1 MIFRIFVEI
10 HGYSWI
16 FIEIHG
22 NPWKSMDTQEYP
34 GIFINFQKILDII
47 GYLEI
52 LIFQISMEIHVC
64 LSYHT
69 WISNM
74 VLLEKLV
81 MISIFHKCLST
92 KIHPVRRSSLPV
104 VITISHTFRQSTN
117 YCCTKKNY
125 SYYYSRS
132 SMQHT
137 LHTKL
142 LNNQLQRLICISWL
156 QLSNHLDDSP
166 FSQKKV

>member
-1 MIFRIFVEI
+1 MEI
-10 HGYSWI
+10 HG
-16 FIEIHG
+16 
-22 NPWKSMDTQEYP
+22 YP
-34 GIFINFQKILDII
+34 GIFINFQKILDITR
-47 GYLEI
+47 YLEI

-81 MISIFHKCLST
+81 MTSIFHRRLST
-92 KIHPVRRSSLPV
+92 RICPVRRSSLPMV
-104 VITISHTFRQSTN
+104 HYHRSLSQQSTN
-117 YCCTKKNY
+117 YYCTKNLFHF
-125 SYYYSRS
+125 YYYSMS

-142 LNNQLQRLICISWL
+142 LNNQLQRLMCISWL

-166 FSQKKV
+166 FS